1 MKRKFSENLILYAA
15 SAGVGIGMTV
25 SMLKS
30 YGFSDA
36 AGEADRYRILAD
48 AFTVPGVVIFLLGVL
63 AALADEGVFEGVNY
77 AVIYSVKLLIPGI
90 VQEQE
95 SYGDYIVRRRERG
108 KLGGY
113 GFLYATGGL
122 FLFAAVVF
130 VGLYYAAG

>member
-1 MKRKFSENLILYAA
+1 MKRKFSAKLILYAV
-15 SAGVGIGMTV
+15 SSGIGFWMTM
-25 SMLKS
+25 SMLES

-36 AGEADRYRILAD
+36 VSEADRYRILAD

-77 AVIYSVKLLIPGI
+77 AVTYTVKMLIPGN
-90 VQEQE
+90 VREQE

-130 VGLYYAAG
+130 VGLYYSAG

>member
-1 MKRKFSENLILYAA
+1 MKRKFSANLILYAA

-77 AVIYSVKLLIPGI
+77 AVIYAVKMLIPGI
-90 VQEQE
+90 VKEQE

-108 KLGGY
+108 KLGGH
-113 GFLYATGGL
+113 GFLYATGSL